1 MIINMVGGGGGA
13 SLNFDVKAYATEAEL
28 LAANP
33 KENTIGIISTTEIT
47 SWVIDANQ
55 PEELTE
61 GMVWISVG
69 TSSTIEFN
77 ALKKNGIQVYPIYAK
92 QYVDGAWVNKTAKSY
107 QGGEWQHW
115 FHYIYNAGDECND
128 ITGGWTSSGYTW
140 NNGSTS
146 ITIKAP
152 TKNADNILF
161 AGTAGGSGN
170 LPGIGTA
177 NAIDLTNVSI
187 LEVDVNVIATS
198 SNGSSTFYL
207 AVMSTKNF
215 SSGLVASVDGGNGT
229 GEKTLQL
236 DVSKLSGS
244 YYIGA
249 SMSFGITNKVELY
262 RIRMA

>member
-1 MIINMVGGGGGA
+1 MIINMTGGGGGA
-13 SLNFDVKAYATEAEL
+13 ALNFKVVPGLTQPESSS
-28 LAANP
+28 
-33 KENTIGIISTTEIT
+33 ENTIWVKTERIGAWYFSAT
-47 SWVIDANQ
+47 Q
-55 PEELTE
+55 PENMQEWD
-61 GMVWISVG
+61 VWFPIG
-69 TSSTIEFN
+69 TTSHVEFN
-77 ALKKNGIQVYPIYAK
+77 ALKKNAIQVYPLSAK
-92 QYVDGAWVNKTAKSY
+92 QYVDGAWVDKTAKSY

-115 FHYIYNAGDECND
+115 FRYIYNAGDECND

-146 ITIKAP
+146 ITIKSP

-161 AGTAGGSGN
+161 TGTAGGSGN
-170 LPGIGTA
+170 LPGIGTE

-215 SSGLVASVDGGNGT
+215 SSEFVASVGGGNGT

-249 SMSFGITNKVELY
+249 SMSFGSTNKVELY